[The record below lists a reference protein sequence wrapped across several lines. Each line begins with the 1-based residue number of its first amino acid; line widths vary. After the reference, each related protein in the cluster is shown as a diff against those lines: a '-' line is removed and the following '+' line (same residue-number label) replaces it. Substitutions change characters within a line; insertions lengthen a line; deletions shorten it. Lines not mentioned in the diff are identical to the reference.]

1 MKVKQKIGLEEL
13 AQFSLNIENIVLK
26 DKDYAK
32 LKKCR
37 SYIEKLI
44 NENKTMYGVN
54 TGFGELA
61 RIAISK
67 DKLEELQKNIILSH
81 SVGNGKKIEKE
92 YIRGALFLKLMT
104 FLKGN
109 SGVTKEL
116 AQLIVNLLNRDLIP
130 VTYEGGSLGASGDLI
145 PFAHMFA
152 TLFGKGEFYY
162 KGKIIK
168 AAEGLKLL
176 KIKKFSLKAKE
187 GLALT
192 NGMQFSAT
200 IGGLNLFKLK
210 SMLLLYTHLMGLW
223 FELEDINRL
232 AFRNEVY
239 ELRPFK
245 GIKIFLD
252 VLKKSLAGISIDK
265 SRTKVQDPYTI
276 RCVPQVIGGIIDN
289 LLYVQKE
296 LEVEFNSVSD
306 NPLFIPEK
314 ELYLST
320 GNFHGESIGIALDS
334 AAISTSVLLSLIER
348 QSNRLINPNISRF
361 PPFLLEKPGLN
372 SGFMLVQYSLASL
385 ANRNSVL
392 ATPASVYNIP
402 VSGDQEDFVSMAGN
416 SALKFRDSVNNLE
429 EAMSLFVLTLYQAYY
444 LSKKDIKG
452 KKNLELT
459 ALMEK
464 YLKPVKRDIYLKD
477 EMEKARK
484 IVIEYY
490 KKGNGLF

>member
-1 MKVKQKIGLEEL
+1 MNIKKNIDLKKLVSISVNGNNVELSKQD
-13 AQFSLNIENIVLK
+13 FT
-26 DKDYAK
+26 K
-32 LKKCR
+32 LKICR
-37 SYIEKLI
+37 TYIEKLI

-67 DKLEELQKNIILSH
+67 DKLEQLQKNIILSH
-81 SVGNGKKIEKE
+81 SVGNGKRIEKE
-92 YIRGALFLKLMT
+92 YIRGALYLKLMT

-116 AQLIVNLLNRDLIP
+116 AEVIVKLLNIDMIP

-162 KGKIIK
+162 KNKRIK
-168 AAEGLKLL
+168 AKKGLKIL
-176 KIKKFSLKAKE
+176 KIEQFSLKAKE

-192 NGMQFSAT
+192 NGMQFSAA

-210 SMLLLYTHLMGLW
+210 KMLLLYIDLMGLW
-223 FELEDINRL
+223 FELEDINKL
-232 AFRNEVY
+232 PFRNEIY
-239 ELRPFK
+239 TLRPFK
-245 GIKIFLD
+245 GVKIFLD
-252 VLKKSLAGISIDK
+252 LLRKNLSGISINK
-265 SRTKVQDPYTI
+265 ENTKVQDPYTI

-289 LLYVQKE
+289 IIYVQNE
-296 LEVEFNSVSD
+296 LEIEFNSVSD

-320 GNFHGESIGIALDS
+320 GNFHGEAIGIAMDS
-334 AAISTSVLLSLIER
+334 AAISVSVLLSLIER
-348 QSNRLINPNISRF
+348 QANRLINPNISRF
-361 PPFLLEKPGLN
+361 PAFLLKSSGLN

-385 ANRNSVL
+385 ANRNAIL

-416 SALKFRDSVNNLE
+416 GALKLRDGVNNLE
-429 EAMSLFVLTLYQAYY
+429 EAMALFTMTVYQAYY
-444 LSKKDIKG
+444 LSKKKLG
-452 KKNLELT
+452 SKKNQELID
-459 ALMEK
+459 L
-464 YLKPVKRDIYLKD
+464 LSQHIKPVKKDIYLKD
-477 EMEKARK
+477 EMEKAK
-484 IVIEYY
+484 KVIFEYY
-490 KKGNGLF
+490 KKEDELF